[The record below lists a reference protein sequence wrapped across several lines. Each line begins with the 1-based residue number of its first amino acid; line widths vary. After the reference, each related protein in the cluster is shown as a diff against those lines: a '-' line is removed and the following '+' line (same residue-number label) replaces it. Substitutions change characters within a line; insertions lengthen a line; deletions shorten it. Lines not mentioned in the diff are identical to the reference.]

1 MCVCMGGRVAEELIY
16 GKDKVT
22 TGAQS
27 DIQTATK
34 IAENMVRQ
42 CGMGSENVGYVQ
54 YSGESQKEG
63 WEYSEATKAA
73 VEGEVRALVQE
84 AYNTAREI
92 LTTNVDELHVIADS
106 LLRHETMT
114 GKELEMAIQEHKES
128 KRPVPNPAAS
138 FLAQTAAVST

>member
-1 MCVCMGGRVAEELIY
+1 MVAVVLPSAFPPLLSSTCPAEGNRIFL
-16 GKDKVT
+16 
-22 TGAQS
+22 TGPQRCTFPMAF
-27 DIQTATK
+27 K
-34 IAENMVRQ
+34 
-42 CGMGSENVGYVQ
+42 
-54 YSGESQKEG
+54 
-63 WEYSEATKAA
+63 
-73 VEGEVRALVQE
+73 VRALVQE